1 MQVLDQQFAELGA
14 MEALARQDS
23 PVHRLDPRAKLVTT
37 LAFVIAV
44 VSCDRY
50 SISGL
55 LPFLLYPTVLATVG
69 RIPAGC
75 ILRKLAVVSPFALLV
90 GVLNPCLDRTPL
102 LSLGG
107 VAVSGGWVSFLSILL
122 RFGLT
127 LGATLVLLAC
137 TGVYRLSLAA
147 ESLGVPSVFVM
158 QVLFLYRY
166 LFVLWQEALRMVRAI
181 LLRSPDQARLPM
193 AAYTQ
198 FLGTLLLR
206 TLARAERIH
215 TAMRCRG
222 FTGQV
227 CLLQPLR
234 LRVADV
240 LFCAG
245 WVVCFLAFRFG
256 NVAQRLGSLITEG
269 YR

>member
-107 VAVSGGWVSFLSILL
+107 VAVSGGWVSFLRSCSVSP
-122 RFGLT
+122 T